1 MAQTEIRMCWRDRC
15 HWFHGLDRCH
25 RRYGFHW
32 CDRSHRRY
40 GSHWRDRSDRRF
52 GSHRRYGFR
61 GATSGYGFH
70 WTARCGFDVEQ
81 HNLSGSLSPQ
91 THTFSRTSSFSI
103 FLFTSTPPVV
113 RCSLTLS
120 HQRTSQNDT
129 GPDELSH
136 LINVAFGGT
145 CAIDD
150 TGCYLCISST
160 NPGLGCAVCTE
171 GYKKVRP
178 SLSTP
183 LSAERS
189 VGRRAILG
197 TKKKQATDVP
207 YCLGSTI
214 KAELENDVLAD
225 AGELSAAIKSKAADS
240 KKALSVIGSGAKASV
255 HDLFRDQLRALEK
268 KKSAIS
274 SLAERLAAEG
284 EKD

>member
-1 MAQTEIRMCWRDRC
+1 M
-15 HWFHGLDRCH
+15 
-25 RRYGFHW
+25 
-32 CDRSHRRY
+32 
-40 GSHWRDRSDRRF
+40 
-52 GSHRRYGFR
+52 
-61 GATSGYGFH
+61 
-70 WTARCGFDVEQ
+70 
-81 HNLSGSLSPQ
+81 
-91 THTFSRTSSFSI
+91 
-103 FLFTSTPPVV
+103 

-120 HQRTSQNDT
+120 HQHTSQNDT

-136 LINVAFGGT
+136 LINVAYGGT

-160 NPGLGCAVCTE
+160 NPGLGCAVCAE

-189 VGRRAILG
+189 VGRRANPWN
-197 TKKKQATDVP
+197 KKEATDVP

-240 KKALSVIGSGAKASV
+240 KKALRVIGSGANAALADAKGSV
-255 HDLFRDQLRALEK
+255 HDLFLDQLRALEK

-274 SLAERLAAEG
+274 SLAERLAAEEG
-284 EKD
+284 KY